1 MALSRRTLLAAST
14 GLLLSS
20 AARAAFPERFVRF
33 IVPFAAGGNADT
45 VARLVGQGMTETLGQ
60 PVVVENRPGAGGSIG
75 ADMVAKSPPD
85 GYTLLIG
92 PNGPL
97 VNNQFI
103 QAKVGYDTLRDLAPI
118 GLTSIVPHALV
129 VHPSLEAKTIAEFIA
144 LSKTRAIEVATSGYG
159 SATHFTLE
167 RFAAKTGAAVVH
179 VPYRSGGALMP
190 DLIGGSARAAMTEFS
205 IPLALHREGKVRI
218 IAIAAEKRSA
228 VAPEI
233 PTMIESGVAGFLAG
247 SYVGLLAP
255 ARTPPEVIAPIQ
267 KALFVSLQSKL
278 VLDQFAKLGIDVV
291 TPDLMT
297 PAGFTEFIKTDLA
310 LCREAA
316 KVAGIKPN

>member
-33 IVPFAAGGNADT
+33 VVPFAAGGNADT
-45 VARLVGQGMTETLGQ
+45 VARLVGQGMTEALGQ

-75 ADMVAKSPPD
+75 ADMVAKSTPD

-103 QAKVGYDTLRDLAPI
+103 QAKVGYETLKDLAPI
-118 GLTSIVPHALV
+118 GLTGIVPHALV
-129 VHPSLEAKTIAEFIA
+129 VHPSLPARTIAEFVA
-144 LSKTRAIEVATSGYG
+144 LSKQQPIDVGTSGYG

-167 RFAAKTGAAVVH
+167 RFAAQTGASVVH

-190 DLIGGSARAAMTEFS
+190 DLIGGNSRAAMTEFS
-205 IPLALHREGKVRI
+205 IPLALHLEGKVRI
-218 IAIAAEKRSA
+218 VAIGAEKRSA
-228 VAPEI
+228 LAPEV

-247 SYVGLLAP
+247 SYVGVLAP
-255 ARTPPEVIAPIQ
+255 AATPADVIARLQ
-267 KALFVSLQSKL
+267 KALVVALASRV

-291 TPDLMT
+291 SPDLMT